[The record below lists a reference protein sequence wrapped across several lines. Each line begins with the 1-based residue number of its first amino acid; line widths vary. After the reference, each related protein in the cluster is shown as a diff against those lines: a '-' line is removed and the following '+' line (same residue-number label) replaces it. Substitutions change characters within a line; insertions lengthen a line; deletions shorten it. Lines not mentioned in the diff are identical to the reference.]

1 MKVLIV
7 DDSAVMRRVLKG
19 AMAQCGITD
28 VDESSDGSL
37 GVSAASESNYD
48 IILMDWNMPTMLG
61 IDAVRAIRAMGKT
74 VPIIMV
80 TTEAEKSRIVEAIQ
94 AGASNYIIKPFDSK
108 TILAKIKETIAV
120 AAAK

>member
-28 VDESSDGSL
+28 VDEASDGNL
-37 GVSAASESNYD
+37 GVSAAAESDYD

-61 IDAVRAIRAMGKT
+61 IDAVRAIRAQGNA

-80 TTEAEKSRIVEAIQ
+80 TSEAEKSRIVEAVQ
-94 AGASNYIIKPFDSK
+94 AGASNYIIKPFEPK
-108 TILAKIKETIAV
+108 TVLAKIRETIAK
-120 AAAK
+120 AGAK